1 MQVKAAYL
9 RGIPAAP
16 PPMGRGSGGDPLR
29 AVRRQLLLH
38 QVVKG
43 AAGGTALLPDGNHL
57 RMGIGADAGIQPGIS
72 GECSL

>member
-16 PPMGRGSGGDPLR
+16 PPMGRGSGGKPLR
-29 AVRRQLLLH
+29 AVRRQLPLH

-43 AAGGTALLPDGNHL
+43 AAVGTALLPDGGYL
-57 RMGIGADAGIQPGIS
+57 RMGIGTDVGTQPGIS
-72 GECSL
+72 GEYSL